1 MSAPDYYFA
10 LIHARTSIP
19 NQWVEGFYHQLDLE
33 VRRRAD
39 PPHGLRRGSL
49 YYPTAGDA
57 RWALEAGIPSV
68 RVLVP
73 LYSREFLH
81 EPPPDF
87 GDRLYQPGDPAT
99 MPFVHPVL
107 WEPHLPARRVNG
119 LAQATSLGT
128 AVQEYGDYGMVAICR
143 LSAYTEE
150 LRQLIEELADRLVT
164 AAENPDQVPPWLRTR
179 PELPMPA
186 RRSPAARFQIT
197 VVRPRGRGVDWSPFG
212 TDVGWVTDRARD
224 AAQRLSLL
232 PEIVLGPAAPGSVNG
247 FHDTAGVLL
256 LDAAVLD
263 DPPSR
268 LIAEGMLRDMPSWMT
283 VVMVMVIRP
292 DGDDRSHELVAQAR
306 AMTRNGV
313 QIARDAREFQR
324 AIDEAVIKARRNFLR
339 SRRSRGPWGD
349 LP

>member
-1 MSAPDYYFA
+1 MPPPDLYFA

-19 NQWVEGFYHQLDLE
+19 NQWVEGFYHRLDIE
-33 VRRRAD
+33 VQRRAD

-49 YYPTAGDA
+49 YFPTAGDA
-57 RWALEAGIPSV
+57 RRALDSGIPRV

-87 GDRLYQPGDPAT
+87 GDRLYRAGDPAEP
-99 MPFVHPVL
+99 PFVHPVL

-128 AVQEYGDYGMVAICR
+128 SVREYAEYGMVSICR

-150 LRQLIEELADRLVT
+150 LRQIIEELADRLVS
-164 AAENPDQVPPWLRTR
+164 AAEDPDQVPHWLRTR
-179 PELPMPA
+179 PELPMPS
-186 RRSPAARFQIT
+186 RSPAARFLIT
-197 VVRPRGRGVDWSPFG
+197 VIRPHGHGVDWSPFG
-212 TDVGWVTDRARD
+212 TDAGWVTDRARD

-232 PEIVLGPAAPGSVNG
+232 PEIVLGPAAPGSANG
-247 FHDTAGVLL
+247 FHDSAGVLL

-263 DPPSR
+263 DPSAR
-268 LIAEGMLRDMPSWMT
+268 LIAERMLQNMPSWMT
-283 VVMVMVIRP
+283 VVMVIRP
-292 DGDDRSHELVAQAR
+292 EGDDRSHELVAQAR

-324 AIDEAVIKARRNFLR
+324 AIDEAVTKARRNFLR
-339 SRRSRGPWGD
+339 SRRSNRPWGD
-349 LP
+349 LS